1 MAGGSGWQVAV
12 EAGGFLHQGRSALAK
27 NFAKTN
33 PSQSNG
39 CQLAGILQAKM
50 RTKASLNQAGG
61 CDHLTQPPSL
71 EVSSKALLNDN
82 GLLLL
87 DNMHCVLQH
96 PRLRSGLR
104 QCCIPRNSLWF
115 EGFEKSETSSSKAP
129 SNTGTLQ
136 RIWTAGQNACH
147 TK

>member
-61 CDHLTQPPSL
+61 CDHLIQPPSL
-71 EVSSKALLNDN
+71 EVSSKVLLNDN

-96 PRLRSGLR
+96 PNLPLHAEAFAEWAAPMLHSEKFALVGRL
-104 QCCIPRNSLWF
+104 CEIRNQLIQSA
-115 EGFEKSETSSSKAP
+115 K
-129 SNTGTLQ
+129 
-136 RIWTAGQNACH
+136 
-147 TK
+147 